1 MAVVNT
7 NTAASISQAA
17 LARNERLLSKAM
29 EQLSTG
35 QKINTAA
42 DNAAG
47 LAISTRMTSQIRGLE
62 QSIQNAH
69 DAISMVNTAE
79 GAMNEITNMLQRMRE
94 LALQASNGTTS
105 AEDRQYLDKEYKNL
119 IAEIDRIAENTE
131 WNGRPI
137 LSGRANGAGT
147 DAYWPASGVK
157 QDNTVSFQVGMD
169 AGATISVDFGD
180 FRGGEQARASAD
192 TSGYKSM
199 SATIADLH
207 TSAAA
212 ASESNVTRSG
222 VFGQFS
228 QVKVYYT
235 EGGTSGLIDENGG
248 TYVLVNGAATTIAAD
263 TTASAQIIASAV
275 MTHIDSA
282 LTAVSEQRSTFGA
295 VTNQLTYAI
304 DNLTNVSTNSQASRS
319 RMMDTDYAKA
329 TSELAKAQII
339 QQAGTAMLAQA
350 NQLPASVLD
359 LIK

>member
-17 LARNERLLSKAM
+17 LARNERSLAKAM

-35 QKINTAA
+35 QKINTAG

-47 LAISTRMTSQIRGLE
+47 LAISTRMTSQIRGLD

-105 AEDRQYLDKEYKNL
+105 APDRQYLDKEYKNL
-119 IAEIDRIAENTE
+119 VSEIERIVDNTE

-137 LSGRANGAGT
+137 LNGEANGGQNYPVGT
-147 DAYWPASGVK
+147 SAVAA
-157 QDNTVSFQVGMD
+157 NTVSFQVGMD

-180 FRGGEQARASAD
+180 FRSAKQLASAHA
-192 TSGYKSM
+192 TSGFITMAS
-199 SATIADLH
+199 TIAGLAN
-207 TSAAA
+207 SAAA
-212 ASESNVTRSG
+212 AAAVVSRSG
-222 VFGQFS
+222 VFGEFNE
-228 QVKVYYT
+228 VKVYHN
-235 EGGTSGLIDENGG
+235 GTSGLSDAAGN
-248 TYVLVNGAATTIAAD
+248 YVLNTSGAATTIAAD
-263 TTASAQIIASAV
+263 TTASAQALASACL
-275 MTHIDSA
+275 THIDSA
-282 LTAVSEQRSTFGA
+282 LSAVSEQRSTFGA

-329 TSELAKAQII
+329 TSELARAQII

-350 NQLPASVLD
+350 NQLPRSVLD
-359 LIK
+359 LLQ